1 MLHEFQVDPRL
12 QEAPLK
18 ILIKGGRLIDPANG
32 VDGPHDLLVDKGKI
46 KQVSRPGQIAEPQ
59 LEGAKIIDATGLIV
73 SPGFL
78 DMHVHFREPGHEYK
92 ETIATGCLSAVAG
105 GFTGVAVMPNTN
117 PVNDNRSVTEL
128 ILAQSK
134 ANGGTH
140 VYPIPAI
147 SRGLKG
153 EQLTDMAELAEAGA
167 IGFSDDGRPV
177 TSNELMRRALEYSRM
192 FDLPVI
198 QHSEVLDLTAG
209 GCMNEGPISTELGLK
224 GMPTEAEDIMVYR
237 DIALLPKTG
246 GRLHVAHIS
255 SAGAVDL
262 VRQAKAKGLSVTCEV
277 APHHFILTDES
288 VRGFDTNTKMSPPLR
303 ANRDVEA
310 VKEGMKDGTIDIIAT
325 DHAPHA
331 ELDKQVEYSCAAF
344 GIVGLETALPLS
356 MEMVAEKI
364 ITLPS
369 MIDMLTARPA
379 KLFKLDKGNLAE
391 GKDADITIF
400 DPSAEYKID
409 ITRFKSKSKNSP
421 FDGRQVKG
429 KIRYTIV
436 KGKILFSEN

>member
-1 MLHEFQVDPRL
+1 M
-12 QEAPLK
+12 K

-32 VDGPHDLLVDKGKI
+32 IDGPHDLLIEKGKV
-46 KQVSRPGQIAEPQ
+46 KQVTGPGAIPESQN
-59 LEGAKIIDATGLIV
+59 EGAKIIDATGLIV

-78 DMHVHFREPGHEYK
+78 DMHVHFREPGYEYK
-92 ETIATGCLSAVAG
+92 ETIETGCQSAVAG

-128 ILAQSK
+128 ILSQSK
-134 ANGGTH
+134 AHAGAA

-177 TSNELMRRALEYSRM
+177 TSNELMRRALEYSKM
-192 FDLPVI
+192 FDLPII
-198 QHSEVLDLTAG
+198 QHSEVLDLTKG
-209 GCMNEGPISTELGLK
+209 GCMNEGRISTELGLK

-255 SAGAVDL
+255 SAGSVEL
-262 VRQAKAKGLSVTCEV
+262 VRQAKANGLPVTCEV

-288 VRGFDTNTKMSPPLR
+288 VRGYDTNTKMSPPLR
-303 ANRDVEA
+303 AGRDVQA
-310 VKEGMKDGTIDIIAT
+310 IKEGMKDGTIDIIAT

-331 ELDKQVEYSCAAF
+331 ELDKEIEYSCAAF

-356 MEMVAEKI
+356 LEMVEEKV
-364 ITLPS
+364 ITLHR
-369 MIDMLTARPA
+369 MIDMLTAAPA
-379 KLFKLDKGNLAE
+379 KLFKLDKGNLSE

-409 ITRFKSKSKNSP
+409 ITTFKSKSKNSP

-429 KIRYTIV
+429 RVRYTII